1 MIYRAEPRTLMVFN
15 TYNGVT
21 AAISGNELYSLKTY
35 LKTRQKNEFISRLID
50 LELLPTIISEYERQ
64 NLLKE
69 IEKTENV
76 NTPLRSFAVPE
87 SIHIDLTTVC
97 PLKCPHCY
105 KDTSQYTE
113 MSFEGFSGIIDQAK
127 ALGVFQIA
135 LGGGEPL
142 LMKNLPMFVKKVTSC
157 GMACTITTSGYGL
170 TLELL
175 EELKE
180 SGINHIQVSLNG
192 STKEINSYSRDGFD
206 EAISALDILAESD
219 VLFGINWVARMD
231 NVHDF
236 ENVVNH
242 AKRLKVDNINIL
254 RYKPSVRED
263 YEKNVLTNDAFYSLV
278 TRIRKIRGLKIKI
291 DSAFSNILCHI
302 YGNEINP
309 INCGCGAGRR
319 FMMIDACGR
328 FKPCS
333 HMSLLSEGQDIL
345 EYWVNSPDL
354 AKLRQGEEF
363 IYGDCKSCN
372 YLNVCR
378 GCRAICERIHN
389 DINAGE
395 NNCPVFIKK
404 EMV

>member
-1 MIYRAEPRTLMVFN
+1 MVFN
-15 TYNGVT
+15 ADNGIT
-21 AAISGNELYSLKTY
+21 AAISSNELYSLKAY
-35 LKTRQKNEFISRLID
+35 LETGLQNEFISRLID
-50 LELLPTIISEYERQ
+50 LELAPTDISGYEMQ
-64 NLLKE
+64 SLLKE

-76 NTPLRSFAVPE
+76 SAPLRSFAAPE

-105 KDTSQYTE
+105 KDTSQDTE
-113 MSFEGFSGIIDQAK
+113 MSFEVFSSIIDQAK

-142 LMKNLPMFVKKVTSC
+142 LVKNLPTFVKKVTSC

-170 TLELL
+170 TVELL
-175 EELKE
+175 EDLKV
-180 SGINHIQVSLNG
+180 SGVNHIQVSLNG
-192 STKEINSYSRDGFD
+192 STKEINSNSRDGFD
-206 EAISALDILAESD
+206 KAISALDILAGSN

-236 ENVVNH
+236 ENVVTY
-242 AKRLKVDNINIL
+242 AKRLKADNINIL
-254 RYKPSVRED
+254 RYKPSMRED
-263 YEKNVLTNDAFYSLV
+263 YGKYVLTNEAFNFLV
-278 TRIRKIRGLKIKI
+278 AVIRKISGIKIKI
-291 DSAFSNILCHI
+291 DSAFSNILCHL
-302 YGNEINP
+302 YGNQINT

-319 FMMIDACGR
+319 FMMIDPSGR

-333 HMSLLSEGQDIL
+333 HMSLVSEEQDIM
-345 EYWVNSPDL
+345 EYWINSPDL
-354 AKLRQGEEF
+354 EKLRKGEEC
-363 IYGDCKSCN
+363 IYGNCKSCSC
-372 YLNVCR
+372 LNVCR